1 MPIRYLDGRRFT
13 RAVVAGSHWV
23 RRMQEKL
30 NRINVFPVSDSDTG
44 TNMAATLAG
53 AVTAAEQDRAGD
65 VGATSRRIADSA
77 LLGARGNSGAILA
90 QFFQGLA
97 EGLEGCGHVTLA
109 HFAPA
114 ARRAAD
120 AARSALARPQEGTIL
135 TVMSDW
141 ASQLE
146 AAARGTADFGDALRE
161 SLGAARRSL
170 ARTPEKLRVL
180 ARAGVVDAGAQ
191 GFVYLL
197 EGVQAFIE
205 TRRGEWRELV
215 TDAPQAAAPAAEAHE
230 PSILFQFC
238 TECLLE
244 GQALDRERLRDE
256 LGGLGDS
263 IVIAG
268 SRQRLR
274 MHVHTNDPEAVFAVG
289 ARQGRVASCKTDD
302 MRAQHDR
309 AYGDEAP
316 GRSIALVSDSACDL
330 PDDVLRRHRIHI
342 VPLRVQFGPES
353 FLDGRTLTAT
363 EFYARLG
370 SSPFHP
376 TTSQPAPAD
385 FVSLYSHL
393 ARNYGNVLS
402 IHLAGAVSGTLQA
415 AERAARQVDSR
426 RITVL
431 DSRTVSAAQG
441 LVVLAAAEAIEQ
453 ELALPAVIER
463 VRSASAA
470 VRIFVGVPTVE
481 FLVRGGRVSRTRG
494 LAARLLDLQPIL
506 TLDAEGWP
514 TVAARVR
521 GRRARL
527 ERLVRLACEAAARHR
542 RPRFAVAHADAV
554 ESARGLEGELRAR
567 FPEAEIL
574 VEEVGPVLGTHGGPG
589 AVAVAVVDGCEPIA
603 APVLAGAA

>member
-1 MPIRYLDGRRFT
+1 MPIRYLDGRRFS
-13 RAVVAGSHWV
+13 RAVVAGSHCV

-53 AVTAAEQDRAGD
+53 AAEAAGREGD
-65 VGATSRRIADSA
+65 ENLAATSRRIADSA
-77 LLGARGNSGAILA
+77 LLEARGNSGAILA
-90 QFFQGLA
+90 QFFLGLA
-97 EGLEGCGHVTLA
+97 EAMEGRGRVTLESFAEAA
-109 HFAPA
+109 H
-114 ARRAAD
+114 RAAA

-141 ASQLE
+141 ARALGT
-146 AAARGTADFGDALRE
+146 AARGTADFREALRD
-161 SLGAARRSL
+161 SLAEARRSL

-191 GFVYLL
+191 GFVHLL

-205 TRRGEWRELV
+205 TGRDAWRQLV
-215 TDAPQAAAPAAEAHE
+215 RDGAAPAPRAPETHE
-230 PSILFQFC
+230 ESILFQFC

-244 GQALDRERLRDE
+244 GEALDRERLRDE

-268 SRQRLR
+268 SERRLR
-274 MHVHTNDPEAVFAVG
+274 VHIHTNDPAAVFAVG
-289 ARQGRVASCKTDD
+289 ERQGRVASRKTDD
-302 MRAQHDR
+302 MRAQHGR
-309 AYGDEAP
+309 AFGDDAA
-316 GRSIALVSDSACDL
+316 RSRIALVSDSACDL
-330 PDDVLRRHRIHI
+330 PEEILRRHRIQI

-385 FVSLYSHL
+385 FVSLYGHL
-393 ARNYGNVLS
+393 VRNHESVLS

-415 AERAARQVDSR
+415 AERAARQVDAR

-431 DSRTVSAAQG
+431 DSRAVSAAQG
-441 LVVLAAAEAIEQ
+441 LVVLAAAEAIERG
-453 ELALPAVIER
+453 LDLPAVIEQAHAA
-463 VRSASAA
+463 ASAT
-470 VRIFVGVPTVE
+470 RIFVGVPTVE
-481 FLVRGGRVSRTRG
+481 FLVRGGRVGRVRG

-506 TLDAEGWP
+506 TLDATGRP
-514 TVAARVR
+514 IVAARVR
-521 GRRARL
+521 GRRARVD
-527 ERLVRLACEAAARHR
+527 RIVRLAEGAASRLR
-542 RPRFAVAHADAV
+542 RPRFAVAHADAI
-554 ESARGLEGELRAR
+554 EAARGLEGDLRKR

-574 VEEVGPVLGTHGGPG
+574 VEEVGPVLGAHGGPG
-589 AVAVAVVDGCEPIA
+589 AVAVAVAEGTEPA
-603 APVLAGAA
+603 AGPAAG